1 MSGLFAICM
10 NLFLRAR
17 MEKEIDIVLEIK
29 LARRSRPEFID
40 STVRE
45 SQFSYCNGW
54 INNTSKRKIFWVAV
68 DRPVEMLF
76 SCNSIL
82 GGVAVPL

>member
-29 LARRSRPEFID
+29 LARRSRPEFIG
-40 STVRE
+40 STVSDQLVIKSYHFLLEHVIE
-45 SQFSYCNGW
+45 SGS
-54 INNTSKRKIFWVAV
+54 V
-68 DRPVEMLF
+68 
-76 SCNSIL
+76 
-82 GGVAVPL
+82 

>member
-29 LARRSRPEFID
+29 LARRSRPEFIGSVSDQLVVNSYNFLLERVMESD
-40 STVRE
+40 SVQSKATVLT
-45 SQFSYCNGW
+45 Q
-54 INNTSKRKIFWVAV
+54 A
-68 DRPVEMLF
+68 
-76 SCNSIL
+76 
-82 GGVAVPL
+82 